1 MKNTFLKPIFVIAL
15 AMMTAFTITFSVV
28 SGQVATEE
36 QSPDSLNVP
45 ARPIVGVWRNTVT
58 IRNCQTGN
66 QIITFQSLL
75 TFHEGGTM
83 SEFGASVSPALRS
96 PGHGVWQASNSF
108 HPTFAF
114 TFLRFN
120 ADGTYAG
127 TQRVRSTLNLA
138 LDGNSFQATSTI
150 EVLDVNDNVVGMPC
164 ATTMAT
170 RFE

>member
-1 MKNTFLKPIFVIAL
+1 MKNRFMQIIVGTFLGLLMLLIGTQTLVFGQENKTNGQQSSAL
-15 AMMTAFTITFSVV
+15 
-28 SGQVATEE
+28 
-36 QSPDSLNVP
+36 
-45 ARPIVGVWRNTVT
+45 VGVWRNTIT
-58 IRNCQTGN
+58 LRNCQTGN
-66 QIITFQSLL
+66 QIATFQGLL

-83 SEFGASVSPALRS
+83 SEFGGINPVLRS
-96 PGHGVWQASNSF
+96 PGHGVWQASNPF

-120 ADGTYAG
+120 ADGTFAG
-127 TQRVRSTLNLA
+127 TQRVRSTVSLG
-138 LDGNSFQATSTI
+138 LDGNAFQSTGMA

>member
-1 MKNTFLKPIFVIAL
+1 MKNKFMQIIVGTFLGLLMLVVGTQTRVFGQENKINGQQSSAL
-15 AMMTAFTITFSVV
+15 
-28 SGQVATEE
+28 
-36 QSPDSLNVP
+36 
-45 ARPIVGVWRNTVT
+45 VGVWRNTIT
-58 IRNCQTGN
+58 LRNCQTGN
-66 QIITFQSLL
+66 QIATFQGLL

-83 SEFGASVSPALRS
+83 SEFGGINPVLRS
-96 PGHGVWQASNSF
+96 PGHGVWQASNPF

-120 ADGTYAG
+120 ADGTLAG

-138 LDGNSFQATSTI
+138 LDGNSFQATSTV

-170 RFE
+170 RFQ

>member
-1 MKNTFLKPIFVIAL
+1 MKNKIMQMIVGTFLGLLMLIIGTQTLVFGQENKTNGQQSSAL
-15 AMMTAFTITFSVV
+15 
-28 SGQVATEE
+28 
-36 QSPDSLNVP
+36 
-45 ARPIVGVWRNTVT
+45 VGVWRNTIT
-58 IRNCQTGN
+58 LRNCQTGN
-66 QIITFQSLL
+66 QIATFQGLL

-83 SEFGASVSPALRS
+83 SEFGGINPVLRS

-114 TFLRFN
+114 IFLRFN

-127 TQRVRSTLNLA
+127 TQIIRSTLNLA

-150 EVLDVNDNVVGMPC
+150 EVLDVNNNVVGMPC

>member
-1 MKNTFLKPIFVIAL
+1 MKNKIMQTIVGTFLGLLMLIIGTQTLVFGQENKTNGQQSSAL
-15 AMMTAFTITFSVV
+15 
-28 SGQVATEE
+28 
-36 QSPDSLNVP
+36 
-45 ARPIVGVWRNTVT
+45 VGVWRNTIT
-58 IRNCQTGN
+58 LRNCQTGN
-66 QIITFQSLL
+66 QIATFQGLL

-83 SEFGASVSPALRS
+83 SEFGGINPVLRS
-96 PGHGVWQASNSF
+96 PGHGVWQASNPF

-114 TFLRFN
+114 TYLRFN

>member
-1 MKNTFLKPIFVIAL
+1 MKNKFMQIVVGTFLGLLMLIIGTQTLVF
-15 AMMTAFTITFSVV
+15 
-28 SGQVATEE
+28 GQKATDN

-45 ARPIVGVWRNTVT
+45 ARTIVGVWRNTIT
-58 IRNCQTGN
+58 IRNCMTGT
-66 QIITFQSLL
+66 QIATLQGLL

-83 SEFGASVSPALRS
+83 SEFGGINPVLRS
-96 PGHGVWQASNSF
+96 PGHGVWQVSNPF

-120 ADGTYAG
+120 ADGTLAG
-127 TQRVRSTLNLA
+127 TQRVRSALTFA
-138 LDGNSFQATSTI
+138 LDGNSFQGTSTI

-164 ATTMAT
+164 ATTTAT

>member
-45 ARPIVGVWRNTVT
+45 ARPIVGVWRNTIT
-58 IRNCQTGN
+58 LRNCQTGA
-66 QIITFQSLL
+66 QIATFQGLL

-83 SEFGASVSPALRS
+83 SEFGGINPVLRS

-114 TFLRFN
+114 IFLRFN

-127 TQRVRSTLNLA
+127 TQIVRSTLNLA

-150 EVLDVNDNVVGMPC
+150 EVLDVNNNVVGMPC